1 MLTNNR
7 LVIYSTDQKLEYFF
21 FFVHQVCIY
30 LMKNSNILK

>member
-7 LVIYSTDQKLEYFF
+7 LVIYTTDQKLESFF
-21 FFVHQVCIY
+21 FFYQVCIY